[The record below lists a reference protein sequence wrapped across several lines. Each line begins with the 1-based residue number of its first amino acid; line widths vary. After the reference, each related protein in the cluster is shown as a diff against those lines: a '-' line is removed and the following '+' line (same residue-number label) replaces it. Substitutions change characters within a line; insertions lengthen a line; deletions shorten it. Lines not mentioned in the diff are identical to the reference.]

1 MNLGGMNR
9 SKQRGLKQVIQGR
22 RKGTLSS
29 EGLFFGER
37 CRFKLHQ
44 LYSLSYSRLQNL
56 GRGRSFFQINVFVI
70 RTGNI
75 SLEGTCTALGLVA
88 DQDTYILYTSS
99 LWRWVL
105 RSRIGCW
112 HILRLVSWL

>member
-29 EGLFFGER
+29 EGLFFD
-37 CRFKLHQ
+37 
-44 LYSLSYSRLQNL
+44 SLSYSRLQNL
-56 GRGRSFFQINVFVI
+56 GRGRLFFQINVFVI
-70 RTGNI
+70 RTSNI

-88 DQDTYILYTSS
+88 DQDTYIL
-99 LWRWVL
+99 